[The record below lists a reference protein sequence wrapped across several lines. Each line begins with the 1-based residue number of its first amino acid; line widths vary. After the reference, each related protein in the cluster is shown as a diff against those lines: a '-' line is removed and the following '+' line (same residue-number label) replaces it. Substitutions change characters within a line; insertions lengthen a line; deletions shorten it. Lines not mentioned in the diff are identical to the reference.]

1 VQNTAELITITISS
15 VDLNSYLVASS
26 VSTIVFEVGTDSTK
40 ISTFADWTS
49 GIYLGTLSLTYSLVT
64 PPAFITLSG
73 NTVRVTGALAANIGT
88 YNLVIEATDAITSE
102 LYTVT
107 STV

>member
-1 VQNTAELITITISS
+1 

-26 VSTIVFEVGTDSTK
+26 VSPIVFEVGTDITMT
-40 ISTFADWTS
+40 STFADWTS
-49 GIYLGTLSLTYSLVT
+49 GGYLGALSLTYTLVA

-73 NTVRVTGALAANIGT
+73 NTVTVNGALAADVGI
-88 YNLVIEATDAITSE
+88 YNLVIEATDAITAE

-107 STV
+107 STVQVQVNLL